1 MPHHD
6 TLTTRQKQIVR
17 GWADGLTDSQIAS
30 RLDISSHTVN
40 RHIRTVF
47 IKLNARTRAQAMFHF
62 MLFQGYRNFKSVSG
76 RR

>member
-1 MPHHD
+1 LKAEQ
-6 TLTTRQKQIVR
+6 LTHRQKQIIR
-17 GWADGLTDSQIAS
+17 GWANGLTDAQIAS
-30 RLDISSHTVN
+30 HLDISIHTVN

-47 IKLNARTRAQAMFHF
+47 IRLNARTRVQAMFHF